1 MSDDLDI
8 PDGCTPLES
17 VVITKGLDENGE
29 VVMWH
34 RATDGLNSWEALGM
48 CIVTAD
54 TLRDRLRED

>member
-1 MSDDLDI
+1 MSLDI

-17 VVITKGLDENGE
+17 VVITKGLNEHGE

-48 CIVTAD
+48 CVATAD
-54 TLRDRLRED
+54 TLRKALADD